1 MAKTSKQNE
10 QKRRVAR
17 HYASY
22 ALREI
27 CDYWQRPVS
36 AGEFAREQGLARNT
50 GATRLKDLVKH
61 GFAQAV
67 KVRHGNVTAT
77 YYQPAGVMF
86 TGETTNE

>member
-1 MAKTSKQNE
+1 MPKNRKQNE
-10 QKRRVAR
+10 QKRRVQR

-36 AGEFAREQGLARNT
+36 AGEYAKEQGLSRNT
-50 GATRLKDLVKH
+50 GDARLKDLVKS

-67 KVRHGNVTAT
+67 KVQRGNVKSVF
-77 YYQPAGVMF
+77 YQPAGVMF
-86 TGETTNE
+86 TGETTDA